1 MMTRGIRLAAVAS
14 LVLALP
20 VTAQRAGTMEVG
32 AFARYVDFDNTLGLG
47 NAVGVGARAAV
58 YTEAGLALELDV
70 ARVSAGSRTYT
81 PVHLRAV
88 HNAPMGA
95 RLQALVGAGYVR
107 NWYGAPSVAD
117 QGLSVLLGLRYRV
130 QDRLWC
136 GWAPIWTPCSTRRR
150 IRASPSTTATG
161 ESSSERAWASTD
173 ARDVASQLVGLLRQI
188 VGERP
193 RHPAGI
199 ARIDHVARDQARQEV
214 RVGAPRQIVPG
225 GNRAERARVV
235 VEAGGLVDPRG
246 LRGALPKA
254 AHAVQGVVKPPGR
267 PEAPGGLMPG
277 ELRPLPA
284 VGGLVE
290 RADHERESR

>member
-95 RLQALVGAGYVR
+95 RLQALMGAGYVR

-130 QDRLWC
+130 QDRLWLRL
-136 GWAPIWTPCSTRRR
+136 GADLD
-150 IRASPSTTATG
+150 AMLHTAENSRFTFYNG
-161 ESSSERAWASTD
+161 NWGI
-173 ARDVASQLVGLLRQI
+173 QLGAGVGL
-188 VGERP
+188 
-193 RHPAGI
+193 
-199 ARIDHVARDQARQEV
+199 
-214 RVGAPRQIVPG
+214 
-225 GNRAERARVV
+225 N
-235 VEAGGLVDPRG
+235 
-246 LRGALPKA
+246 
-254 AHAVQGVVKPPGR
+254 
-267 PEAPGGLMPG
+267 
-277 ELRPLPA
+277 
-284 VGGLVE
+284 
-290 RADHERESR
+290 